1 MLGQLQDVH
10 RHGSGEESDLDLARK
25 VLEDI
30 LDLLLE
36 TTREHLIGL
45 IENKDLEVVTLE
57 ETFLHHIMNTA
68 WCSDNDMHS
77 CLENLDFV
85 TDNGTSD
92 ASVDLYANELS
103 NLLDDEGNLLGELSG
118 WGYNKSLGV
127 YG

>member
-1 MLGQLQDVH
+1 
-10 RHGSGEESDLDLARK
+10 
-25 VLEDI
+25 
-30 LDLLLE
+30 
-36 TTREHLIGL
+36 
-45 IENKDLEVVTLE
+45 
-57 ETFLHHIMNTA
+57 MNTA

-92 ASVDLYANELS
+92 ASVDLYPNELS

-127 YG
+127 YGWGVNQVQNWNSEATCFTGTRLGLELKGIII